1 MKRYRIILYDIG
13 PSWQIVPNTVCE
25 GMLDTDARDLMMQLQ
40 NINPN
45 NSYEIEEYNLI
56 PPEGKG
62 IGRDP
67 DLH

>member
-1 MKRYRIILYDIG
+1 MIRYRIFHNDDLG
-13 PSWQIVPNTVCE
+13 MGRQICD
-25 GMLDTDARDLMMQLQ
+25 GLRDFEAHDLVMQLK
-40 NINPN
+40 NAYPN
-45 NSYEIEEYNLI
+45 NDYEIEKYNLI

>member
-1 MKRYRIILYDIG
+1 MIRYRIFHNDDLG
-13 PSWQIVPNTVCE
+13 MGRQVCD
-25 GMLDTDARDLMMQLQ
+25 GLLDFEARDLVMQLK
-40 NINPN
+40 NTYPN
-45 NSYEIEEYNLI
+45 NDYEIEKYNLI

>member
-45 NSYEIEEYNLI
+45 NSYEIEEYNL
-56 PPEGKG
+56 
-62 IGRDP
+62 
-67 DLH
+67 